1 MPLRPTDGRE
11 PVDQVGRQAIK
22 FMMMVD
28 GSDEAPVSC
37 FVSFPALHNIEG
49 GESPDKAERMKRFER
64 NRQRFETIASF
75 KFDARLFETDASVM
89 VTAADLEN
97 ADWV

>member
-11 PVDQVGRQAIK
+11 PVDQIGRQAIK

-37 FVSFPALHNIEG
+37 FASFPALHNIEG
-49 GESPDKAERMKRFER
+49 GEVPDKVERMKRFER
-64 NRQRFETIASF
+64 NRLRFETIASS
-75 KFDARLFETDASVM
+75 KFDAGSIEPDASVM
-89 VTAADLEN
+89 VTAADLDN
-97 ADWV
+97 ADLV

>member
-1 MPLRPTDGRE
+1 MSLRPTDGRE
-11 PVDQVGRQAIK
+11 PVDQIGRQAIK

-37 FVSFPALHNIEG
+37 FVSFAALQSIEG
-49 GESPDKAERMKRFER
+49 GNPDKEERMKRFDR
-64 NRQRFETIASF
+64 NRLRFETIASS
-75 KFDARLFETDASVM
+75 KFDAGLLQPDASVM